1 MVAILGVFRGYRSGF
16 ENDELISSL
25 RRLREKA
32 SEKGEDSARAEETDF
47 ANILRDIQSLVDQKK
62 RKEALMALV
71 AARLRLNDL
80 KASARLRDRLETEFV
95 RLRAE
100 IDAL

>member
-1 MVAILGVFRGYRSGF
+1 M
-16 ENDELISSL
+16 ISSL
-25 RRLREKA
+25 RSLRETK
-32 SEKGEDSARAEETDF
+32 SAKDESFSAVEEVEF
-47 ANILRDIQSLVDQKK
+47 SNLLRDIQALVDKK
-62 RKEALMALV
+62 KKKEALMALV

-80 KASARLRDRLETEFV
+80 DVSDGLRNRPEREFV

>member
-1 MVAILGVFRGYRSGF
+1 VVAILGVFRGYRSGF

-25 RRLREKA
+25 RRLREKE
-32 SEKGEDSARAEETDF
+32 SGKGEDSARAEETDF
-47 ANILRDIQSLVDQKK
+47 ANILRDIQNLVDQKK

-80 KASARLRDRLETEFV
+80 KASARLRDRLEMEFV